1 MGVSAKMSSK
11 FSILMCFLVVISVAL
26 SSEQLDLEVEGK
38 TDNCNGLAGTW
49 TGTYGTKVSKC
60 GHCDC
65 PTTLFFEEVDGL
77 EKTFFV
83 NEPANIGCEC
93 LLECSDYEY
102 GGETYIATC
111 ENSRVD
117 MGKYFHGLVG
127 TNSLLLQHTFEDE
140 S

>member
-1 MGVSAKMSSK
+1 MCSGIISLDAYYFTNILVS
-11 FSILMCFLVVISVAL
+11 
-26 SSEQLDLEVEGK
+26 G
-38 TDNCNGLAGTW
+38 
-49 TGTYGTKVSKC
+49 C

-140 S
+140 SYTMHKG